1 VADRVFED
9 RVGLWI
15 VDPDR
20 GVARLPAIKAYAGG
34 IVRDVFMPREA
45 DKTHMAAVRG
55 ARLYSHLWVA
65 VDGRDAPTMAADTLA
80 DVARLQP
87 GAVELNV
94 ELGADAG
101 LKPYMIELVHLIR
114 AKRPKLRLRLN
125 CGLWKA
131 SNLPT
136 LELEHDPNLYA
147 CMQTY
152 RGAMERVSEG
162 DVYFELLG
170 YGVPASKATL
180 CYGAAGPVPPSAVR
194 VCTVPDLSRRNRG
207 VIFHDDLLADV
218 GLL

>member
-20 GVARLPAIKAYAGG
+20 GVSRLPALKRYAGG
-34 IVRDVFMPREA
+34 IVRDVFMPRQA
-45 DKTHMAAVRG
+45 TPAHLAAVRN

-65 VDGRDAPTMAADTLA
+65 VDGRDAPTMAAETLA
-80 DVARLQP
+80 DVARLRP

-94 ELGADAG
+94 ELGSDAG
-101 LKPYMIELVHLIR
+101 LKVFILELVHLIR
-114 AKRPKLRLRLN
+114 AQHAKLRLRLN
-125 CGLWKA
+125 VGLWKA
-131 SNLPT
+131 FSLPA

-152 RGAMERVSEG
+152 RGAMERASEA

-170 YGVPASKATL
+170 YGVPAAKATL
-180 CYGAAGPVPPSAVR
+180 CYGAAGPVPPQGNR
-194 VCTVPDLSRRNRG
+194 VCTLPDLSRRNRG
-207 VIFHDDLLADV
+207 VIFHDDLMVDV